1 MSESQHTEQESLLP
15 VWLKGLQTDNGR
27 KEAAPARGADR
38 GDRGSKQVSPARRY
52 MKISPPTGH
61 WIRISPGKKGSGLAR
76 ASRRTCAAGANG
88 PDALGLIAQLLTE

>member
-38 GDRGSKQVSPARRY
+38 GDRGPSYVQGSPARRY
-52 MKISPPTGH
+52 MKISPPLG
-61 WIRISPGKKGSGLAR
+61 IRFALAQKKGSGAV
-76 ASRRTCAAGANG
+76 SRQSADLRCPTAV
-88 PDALGLIAQLLTE
+88 